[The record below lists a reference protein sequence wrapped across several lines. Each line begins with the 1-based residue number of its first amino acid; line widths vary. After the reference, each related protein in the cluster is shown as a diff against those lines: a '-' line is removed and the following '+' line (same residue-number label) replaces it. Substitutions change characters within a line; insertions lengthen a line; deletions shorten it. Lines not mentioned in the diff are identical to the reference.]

1 MEEEY
6 IVRMVTSR
14 GKSVINSGVDWSLED
29 ARKCA
34 SELKEQFPNLTITV
48 EKRITS
54 YQVVE

>member
-14 GKSVINSGVDWSLED
+14 GKSVINSGTNWSLED
-29 ARKCA
+29 ARECA
-34 SELKEQFPNLTITV
+34 SELKKQFPNFTVTV
-48 EKRITS
+48 EKRIVS

>member
-34 SELKEQFPNLTITV
+34 SELKEQFPNFTITV